1 MILLGWNI
9 WLGCQLLLGE
19 YCQLIEDE
27 GECSNFFVS
36 SIDGLQVWKEDKCV
50 KVTICS
56 HDMKYSKSR
65 ILTWGWIYKSSLVKK
80 WVLIW

>member
-50 KVTICS
+50 KVFE
-56 HDMKYSKSR
+56 
-65 ILTWGWIYKSSLVKK
+65 LF
-80 WVLIW
+80 VLMIWNIQNLEY